1 VNDLLHTLA
10 QLKNLELSGITRL
23 KLSENLTEF
32 PCEIFDLADT
42 LEILDLSNN
51 QLSDLPDDLYR
62 LKKLKILF
70 LSNNLFSHL
79 PNCIAKCEHLEMIGF
94 KSNQISEVSENS
106 LPLITRWLILTD
118 NQIKKIPDSIGRLT
132 RLQKL
137 ALAGNQ
143 LTSLPA
149 SMSNC
154 SNLELIRLSA
164 NKLEQFPNVLLTL
177 PKLAWLAFSGN
188 PCCDERDLHSEFKT
202 VKYEDV
208 NLQEVL
214 GQGAS
219 GVISKA
225 NWNNNEFNFPNAVA
239 VKVFKGEITSDGYP
253 IDELDACLATGEHT
267 NLVKPL
273 AKISQA
279 DCSALVM
286 ELIPGDYYNL
296 GQPPS
301 LQSCTR
307 DTFTEGQAFNI
318 QQITKIIEQMD
329 NLHRHFRDKNISHGD
344 LYTHNVL
351 INQEAHVLLGD
362 FGAASKY
369 GHLTADQKL
378 GIQNIE
384 QRALHFFIMD
394 MLSLCDDTEKKSTE
408 YEALKKRIISQIDAG
423 TSQKSI
429 FKPKY

>member
-1 VNDLLHTLA
+1 MNDLLHTLA
-10 QLKNLELSGITRL
+10 QLKNLELTGITRL
-23 KLSENLTEF
+23 QLSENLTEF
-32 PCEIFDLADT
+32 PSDIFELADT
-42 LEILDLSNN
+42 LEELDLSNN

-70 LSNNLFSHL
+70 FSNNLFTHL
-79 PNCIAKCEHLEMIGF
+79 PSCIAKCEQLEMIGF
-94 KSNQISEVSENS
+94 KSNQISEVSEDS

-118 NQIKKIPDSIGRLT
+118 NQIQKIPDSIGRLT

-154 SNLELIRLSA
+154 TNLELIRLSA
-164 NKLEQFPNVLLTL
+164 NKLEQFPNVLLDL

-188 PCCDERDLHSEFKT
+188 PCCDERDQHPGFKT

-208 NLQEVL
+208 NLQDVL

-225 NWNNNEFNFPNAVA
+225 NWLKNEFDFPTTVA
-239 VKVFKGEITSDGYP
+239 VKAFKGDITSDGYP
-253 IDELDACLATGEHT
+253 IDELDACLATGEHA

-273 AKISQA
+273 AKISHA

-286 ELIPGDYYNL
+286 ELIPSDYYNL

-307 DTFTEGQAFNI
+307 DTFTKGQAFNI

-329 NLHRHFRDKNISHGD
+329 DLHQHFSDKNICHGD
-344 LYTHNVL
+344 LYAHNVL
-351 INQEAHVLLGD
+351 INQGTHVLLGD

-378 GIQNIE
+378 GIQSIE
-384 QRALHFFIMD
+384 QRALHFFIHD
-394 MLSLCDDTEKKSTE
+394 MLSLCDESEKNSIEYDT
-408 YEALKKRIISQIDAG
+408 LKKRIS
-423 TSQKSI
+423 
-429 FKPKY
+429 